1 MGGVAERQGICKDV
15 IRSMACNS
23 HVCLTLCVIPLI
35 IKAQCVYLF
44 IGTAE
49 VLEQVLES
57 ESRCSDDQD
66 DDDDDDDDNDDN
78 VSDDNDDD
86 DDDDVFHPSDVSD
99 LSDGNDGDD
108 DDDEDNDWVVEKI
121 GKTRSKILIS

>member
-1 MGGVAERQGICKDV
+1 MV
-15 IRSMACNS
+15 SNS
-23 HVCLTLCVIPLI
+23 YVCLTLCVISLI
-35 IKAQCVYLF
+35 IKAWCVYLF

-66 DDDDDDDDNDDN
+66 DDDDDDNDDN
-78 VSDDNDDD
+78 ISDDDDD
-86 DDDDVFHPSDVSD
+86 DDDDVFYPSDVSD
-99 LSDGNDGDD
+99 LSDGNDGDN

-121 GKTRSKILIS
+121 GKARSKILIS

>member
-66 DDDDDDDDNDDN
+66 DDNDDDNDDN
-78 VSDDNDDD
+78 VSDDDDD

-99 LSDGNDGDD
+99 LSDGNDGDN

-121 GKTRSKILIS
+121 GKARSKILIS

>member
-66 DDDDDDDDNDDN
+66 DDDDDDNDDN
-78 VSDDNDDD
+78 VSDDDDD

>member
-1 MGGVAERQGICKDV
+1 M
-15 IRSMACNS
+15 CN
-23 HVCLTLCVIPLI
+23 I

-66 DDDDDDDDNDDN
+66 DDDDDDNDDN
-78 VSDDNDDD
+78 VSDDD

-121 GKTRSKILIS
+121 GKARSKILIS

>member
-23 HVCLTLCVIPLI
+23 YVCLTLCVISLI

-66 DDDDDDDDNDDN
+66 DDDDDDDNDDN
-78 VSDDNDDD
+78 VSDDD

>member
-23 HVCLTLCVIPLI
+23 YVCFTLCVISLI

-66 DDDDDDDDNDDN
+66 DDDDDDNDDN
-78 VSDDNDDD
+78 VSDDD

-99 LSDGNDGDD
+99 LSDGNDGND

-121 GKTRSKILIS
+121 GKARSKILIS

>member
-1 MGGVAERQGICKDV
+1 MGGVAERQGICNDV
-15 IRSMACNS
+15 IRSMASNS
-23 HVCLTLCVIPLI
+23 HVCLTLCVISFI

-66 DDDDDDDDNDDN
+66 DDDDDDNDDN
-78 VSDDNDDD
+78 VSDDDDD

-108 DDDEDNDWVVEKI
+108 DDDGDNDWVVEKI
-121 GKTRSKILIS
+121 GNARSKILIS